1 MRYCNHKMS
10 VVLRLSVHRLV
21 SVINLL
27 QTTSPKPLVG
37 KISISFYFSESQA
50 EVQGWL
56 DEMEAEIK
64 AQGAPGENLEQVKK
78 QYDTLKVSMPYLYT
92 VQ

>member
-1 MRYCNHKMS
+1 M
-10 VVLRLSVHRLV
+10 LV
-21 SVINLL
+21 FVAS
-27 QTTSPKPLVG
+27 
-37 KISISFYFSESQA
+37 FSESQA

-78 QYDTLKVSMPYLYT
+78 QYDTLKVSSALLYAISHT
-92 VQ
+92 VR